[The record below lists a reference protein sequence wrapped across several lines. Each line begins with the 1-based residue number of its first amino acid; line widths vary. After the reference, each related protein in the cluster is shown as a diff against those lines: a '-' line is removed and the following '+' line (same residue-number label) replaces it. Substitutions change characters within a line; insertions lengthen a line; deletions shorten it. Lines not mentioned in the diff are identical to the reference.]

1 MPYIGN
7 QGIGSYTS
15 MSKQDI
21 TGVTGSP
28 VKRGFV
34 LSYAV
39 ANSFE
44 LAVFVNN
51 VRQEPTTAYSA
62 SGTVLTMTGDVETTD
77 DFYVIYIGK
86 AIGTINPP
94 DGSVGTAKIADDAVS
109 TAKIANSAVNL
120 TSKVTG
126 VLPIANGGT
135 GHSTLYPQIALIT
148 DTKSQNTAGG
158 TFTSGAWQTRTL
170 NTESSDLNN
179 ICSLSSNI
187 FTLSSGTYLI
197 EWTAPAHDVE
207 RNQSRLY
214 DTTNSAV
221 IQYGSSNYTSSAAD
235 VQNSSVGSANVVI
248 SSNTGYRIEHIAQ
261 NSKSTQGFGVEA
273 NLATEIY
280 TQVKIMKIG

>member
-1 MPYIGN
+1 MSSTIGVQN
-7 QGIGSYTS
+7 IAHTNGTNA
-15 MSKQDI
+15 M
-21 TGVTGSP
+21 TV
-28 VKRGFV
+28 
-34 LSYAV
+34 
-39 ANSFE
+39 
-44 LAVFVNN
+44 
-51 VRQEPTTAYSA
+51 A
-62 SGTVLTMTGDVETTD
+62 SGGDVT
-77 DFYVIYIGK
+77 F
-86 AIGTINPP
+86 
-94 DGSVGTAKIADDAVS
+94 
-109 TAKIANSAVNL
+109 ANR
-120 TSKVTG
+120 
-126 VLPIANGGT
+126 
-135 GHSTLYPQIALIT
+135 YPQIALIT

-248 SSNTGYRIEHIAQ
+248 SSNTGYRIEHRAQ